1 MKYSKGFTLI
11 ELMVVVALI
20 AIIATLA
27 TPSMIRFIQRSQV
40 AEQSRSFVSF
50 LQESRGQA
58 VLLRHSKY
66 PVNIIAGTSGGSTN
80 IGDNSA
86 EWSPNSDRVN
96 INIPTDADNFK
107 YNLLGQ
113 TDMTGEA
120 CYIITHKNN
129 ATVGQVIILDRN
141 GSTKVHNNTITCP

>member
-27 TPSMIRFIQRSQV
+27 TPSMIRFVQRSQV

-58 VLLRHSKY
+58 VLLRRSAY

-86 EWSPNSDRVN
+86 EWSPNSDRVS
-96 INIPTDADNFK
+96 ISPTNSFH

-113 TDMTGEA
+113 TDMADEA
-120 CYIITHKNN
+120 CYIITHQNN
-129 ATVGQVIILDRN
+129 AAVGQVIILDRN

>member
-27 TPSMIRFIQRSQV
+27 TPSMIRFVQRSQV

-58 VLLRHSKY
+58 VLLRRSAY

-86 EWSPNSDRVN
+86 EWSPNSDRVS
-96 INIPTDADNFK
+96 IRPTNSFH

-120 CYIITHKNN
+120 CYIITHQNN

>member
-11 ELMVVVALI
+11 ELMVVVTLI

-80 IGDNSA
+80 IGDNGA
-86 EWSPNSDRVN
+86 EWSPNSDRVS
-96 INIPTDADNFK
+96 ISPTNSFN

-120 CYIITHKNN
+120 CYIITHQNN
-129 ATVGQVIILDRN
+129 AAVGQVIILDRN